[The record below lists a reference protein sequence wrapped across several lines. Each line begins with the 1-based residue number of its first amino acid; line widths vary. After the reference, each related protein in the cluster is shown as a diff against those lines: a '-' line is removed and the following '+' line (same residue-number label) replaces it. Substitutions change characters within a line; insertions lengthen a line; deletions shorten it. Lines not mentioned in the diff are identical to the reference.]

1 MLFTSIKT
9 DSFSILR
16 LKFKKNPLIK
26 KTPQKY
32 IKNILQFLLYC
43 MLFMKIWK
51 KICVNLFAL
60 LVRKLINCRY
70 LKDILKK
77 NENKRT
83 FWQRQFAPV
92 QTKPSIWM
100 QSRTLVTAPIS
111 NYKKIVVH
119 YIKQTSRSDI
129 LISFLVHCL
138 GTFFFHCLP
147 SFTHN
152 YEGRHEEAS
161 LPIASSRCRSNLSD
175 WRSESEEI

>member
-1 MLFTSIKT
+1 
-9 DSFSILR
+9 
-16 LKFKKNPLIK
+16 
-26 KTPQKY
+26 
-32 IKNILQFLLYC
+32 
-43 MLFMKIWK
+43 MKIWK

-70 LKDILKK
+70 LKDIFKK

-100 QSRTLVTAPIS
+100 QSRTHVTAPIS

-129 LISFLVHCL
+129 LISFLVHCF

-175 WRSESEEI
+175 WRSESEEIKSPVVKIPPLSVFEDDDLFFWDFFFILWFIQTDWLSFLFLA

>member
-1 MLFTSIKT
+1 
-9 DSFSILR
+9 
-16 LKFKKNPLIK
+16 
-26 KTPQKY
+26 
-32 IKNILQFLLYC
+32 
-43 MLFMKIWK
+43 
-51 KICVNLFAL
+51 
-60 LVRKLINCRY
+60 
-70 LKDILKK
+70 
-77 NENKRT
+77 
-83 FWQRQFAPV
+83 
-92 QTKPSIWM
+92 M

-175 WRSESEEI
+175 WRSESEEIKSPVVKIPPLSVFEDDDLFFWDFFFYSFDLFKQIGFLFYFLRKWIRVIIFESTKGLFSRCNKKLFKVLLVFFPFF

>member
-1 MLFTSIKT
+1 
-9 DSFSILR
+9 
-16 LKFKKNPLIK
+16 
-26 KTPQKY
+26 
-32 IKNILQFLLYC
+32 
-43 MLFMKIWK
+43 
-51 KICVNLFAL
+51 
-60 LVRKLINCRY
+60 
-70 LKDILKK
+70 
-77 NENKRT
+77 
-83 FWQRQFAPV
+83 
-92 QTKPSIWM
+92 M

-175 WRSESEEI
+175 WRSESEEIKSPVVKIPPLSVFEDDDLFFWDFFFYSFDLFKQIGFLFYFLRKWIRVIIFESTKGLFSRCNKKLFKVLLVFFSFF